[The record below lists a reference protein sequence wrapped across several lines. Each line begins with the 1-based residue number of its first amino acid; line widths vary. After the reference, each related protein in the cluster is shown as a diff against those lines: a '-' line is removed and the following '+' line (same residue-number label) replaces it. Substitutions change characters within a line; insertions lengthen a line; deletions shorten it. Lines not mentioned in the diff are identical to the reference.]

1 MKHFGTF
8 EAKNRLSALLDMV
21 EAGEE
26 VTITRTFWLIMHADL
41 RETARIRA
49 AANFISDQVERNR
62 SLFVRPDQGKAGA
75 APSGRDDPN
84 SAG

>member
-1 MKHFGTF
+1 MLA
-8 EAKNRLSALLDMV
+8 EA
-21 EAGEE
+21 

-62 SLFVRPDQGKAGA
+62 SLFVRPEPGRAGA
-75 APSGRDDPN
+75 A
-84 SAG
+84 